1 MKPVRILLVDTGNEW
16 GGGTNS
22 MIELLKRI
30 NRGRFSITALFY
42 RNYPKGLDS
51 DLRSELDRIG
61 IPLEVLPPLR
71 QPFWAKALKEF
82 ARVFVF
88 WSPRLQKFII
98 FHIELAWRIRPNARR
113 IAAVIREGGHEL
125 LYLNNQPSSNL
136 EGYLAAG
143 QIAIPLVQHARIVA
157 RLNPEE
163 VQLANRYA
171 SRIICVSQ
179 GVCDDLVRQAIAPE
193 KCTVVYNGIDT
204 RQALVEAPQDA
215 QPDSASPHRS
225 VKIGTVGQ
233 LAVRKFTEHLL
244 EAAAILRSRK
254 TRPFSVQVIGAGPQ
268 DQFLKAR
275 TKELDLLAI
284 VSFAGFLPNPF
295 AAMAAMDIFVLT
307 SSTEGFPRVILEAMM
322 LGKPVVASRIVGAEE
337 LVRDGATGLLYEFG
351 DIKALAD
358 KLQCLIENVDLRQR
372 MGSKGQE
379 VVTNDYSIER
389 YVAGVEQVLM
399 DVVEESK
406 CFT

>member
-1 MKPVRILLVDTGNEW
+1 MKPVRILLVDTGKEW

-30 NRGRFSITALFY
+30 DRERFSITALFY
-42 RNYPKGLDS
+42 INYPKGIDL

-61 IPLEVLPPLR
+61 TSLKLLTPLR
-71 QPFWAKALKEF
+71 QPRWAKVAKEL
-82 ARVFVF
+82 ARVFAF
-88 WSPRLQKFII
+88 WSRGVQKFII
-98 FHIELAWRIRPNARR
+98 FKIELAWRIRPTARR
-113 IAAVIREGGHEL
+113 IAAIIQEGGYHL

-143 QIAIPLVQHARIVA
+143 QTAIPLVQHARIVA
-157 RLNPEE
+157 RLNRAE
-163 VQLANRYA
+163 VELINRYA

-179 GVCDDLVRQAIAPE
+179 GVCDDLLRQAIAPE
-193 KCTVVYNGIDT
+193 KCIVVYNGIDT
-204 RQALVEAPQDA
+204 RQALVKEFRGAPAGSGSTDR
-215 QPDSASPHRS
+215 P

-254 TRPFSVQVIGAGPQ
+254 TRPFSVQVIGAGPR
-268 DQFLKAR
+268 DKFLELR
-275 TKELDLLAI
+275 TKELDLTAI
-284 VSFAGFLPNPF
+284 VSFAGFLANPF
-295 AAMAAMDIFVLT
+295 AAMADFDIFVLT

-337 LVRDGATGLLYEFG
+337 LVRDGTTGLLYEFG
-351 DIKALAD
+351 NIKSLAE
-358 KLQCLIENVDLRQR
+358 KLQCLVENVELRQR
-372 MGSKGQE
+372 MGHNGQE
-379 VVTNDYSIER
+379 VVTKDYSIER
-389 YVAGVEQVLM
+389 YVAGVERVLM
-399 DVVEESK
+399 DVVEENK